1 MKFKLQAII
10 ILSLLAQIT
19 FSQNYGD
26 FPKIKKEKLLNDL
39 ELLHQGL
46 DKYHSGMYW
55 YTPKDSVDLAFQEAK
70 SKITTDLNVLQFHKI
85 IAPLVG
91 LSREDHTDV
100 FLPKTTLQ
108 TTEQNET
115 IQFLPLLVKFLNG
128 KLYCTKDVSNNL
140 NKITQLEIE
149 TINGETP
156 KEIVAKIG
164 TLFASDG
171 YIKTVKFSDLTRFD
185 FARYYYYYYGLVETF
200 QIKIKGIS
208 ETITVTPL
216 SINQIN
222 TNLKALDTSPKV
234 KTTTEPLVFK
244 TITAKTAVLEITT
257 FSNPDIKRDSQ
268 YKTLQKF
275 LTYSFAEIE
284 KLGIKNVIIDVS
296 KNGGGT
302 EGNEGLLYSYFGN
315 NYQKYLKV
323 RAKTQKAILDNGVDK
338 PIVLKTF
345 GWLEKTFYNSKK
357 DDGSYERKP
366 NAGFGLMA
374 YKNEPQHR
382 FKGKVFVII
391 SPITYSGGSEFS
403 NMMYSQGLATF
414 VGEETGGGYFGN
426 TSGYGQLLTLPNSKI
441 AIDIPALQF
450 MMNVAPKLPFGS
462 GVKPHHKVIPTIEQ
476 YINKENVGLDYILK
490 LIEKQ

>member
-46 DKYHSGMYW
+46 DKFHSGMYW

-115 IQFLPLLVKFLNG
+115 IRFLPLLVKFLNG

-156 KEIVAKIG
+156 KEIVTKIG

-222 TNLKALDTSPKV
+222 ANLKALDTSPKV

-244 TITAKTAVLEITT
+244 TITAETAVLEITT

-268 YKTLQKF
+268 YKTLKKF

-296 KNGGGT
+296 KNSGGT

-323 RAKTQKAILDNGVDK
+323 KAKTQKAILDNGIDK

-374 YKNEPQHR
+374 YKKELKNR
-382 FKGKVFVII
+382 FKGNVFVII

-414 VGEETGGGYFGN
+414 IGEETGGGYFGN

>member
-46 DKYHSGMYW
+46 DKFHSGMYW

-128 KLYCTKDVSNNL
+128 KLYCTKDASNNL

-156 KEIVAKIG
+156 KEIVEKIG

-222 TNLKALDTSPKV
+222 TNLKALDTSQKV

-244 TITAKTAVLEITT
+244 TITAETAVLEITT
-257 FSNPDIKRDSQ
+257 FSNPEIKRDSQ

-296 KNGGGT
+296 KNSGGT